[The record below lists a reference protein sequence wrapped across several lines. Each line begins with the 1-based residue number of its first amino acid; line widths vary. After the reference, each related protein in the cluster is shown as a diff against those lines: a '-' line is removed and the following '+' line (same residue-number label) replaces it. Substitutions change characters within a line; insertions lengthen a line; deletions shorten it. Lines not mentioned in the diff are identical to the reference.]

1 MNKAEKNKTNFNN
14 SILEDLK
21 SSDKTRVN
29 NAVKKLSNN
38 SYNTSSNKSL
48 TNDL

>member
-21 SSDKTRVN
+21 SSEKTRVN
-29 NAVKKLSNN
+29 NAVKKLSNKVIVN
-38 SYNTSSNKSL
+38 NRNFGFVS
-48 TNDL
+48 